1 MGTPDVPR
9 VRPPRTTTAAPEPT
23 IDPLAA
29 AFAARRRREARDRA
43 SLVTNPVGGDSNS
56 GGLGIPNL

>member
-23 IDPLAA
+23 VDPLAA
-29 AFAARRRREARDRA
+29 AFAARRRREARGQA
-43 SLVTNPVGGDSNS
+43 SLVVNPVGGQSNS
-56 GGLGIPNL
+56 GGLGIPSV